1 MHRWLAALL
10 AACAV
15 TVAAQPGPA
24 EVRALWVQ
32 RGSLASPAKI
42 IAAVETAK
50 EAGFNTLIVQVRGR
64 GDAYYESR
72 HEPRPALLAR
82 DSSFDPFALLV
93 QRAHRAGLNV
103 HAWVNVNLVSDAD
116 PPASRTHIV
125 YTHPEWLMVPRPLAA
140 ALGEMNPKRPAYLRQ
155 LSEYAK
161 AHTDRVEGIFLSPV
175 HDGAVEHTVKVIGD
189 IAARYPVEGIHLD
202 YIRFPNDEFDYGHET
217 LDEFQ
222 SEVNDAVTRAERRE
236 LASRAKGRPLFYT
249 EMFPQRW
256 QQFRRARLT
265 SLLERIRSTVKR
277 RRPTAILSAAVFPD
291 ASDATNRRFQDWSGW
306 LSNGLLD
313 AICPMAYTTN
323 AATFR
328 TQIAAVE
335 QYAGARPVWAGI
347 GAYQLSPSATIDNI
361 RSARQLGAEGVILF
375 SYDNLDSAYVSAVS
389 RGAFAP

>member
-1 MHRWLAALL
+1 VRVWAALL
-10 AACAV
+10 ASCAV
-15 TVAAQPGPA
+15 TVAAQSPSA

-32 RGSLASPAKI
+32 RGSLTSAPKI
-42 IAAVETAK
+42 IAAVDTARD
-50 EAGFNTLIVQVRGR
+50 AGFNTLIVQVRGR
-64 GDAYYESR
+64 GDAYYQSR
-72 HEPRPALLAR
+72 HEPRAALLSG

-93 QRAHRAGLNV
+93 QRAHRAGLKV
-103 HAWVNVNLVSDAD
+103 HAWVNVNLVSDAVL
-116 PPASRTHIV
+116 PVARKHIV

-140 ALGEMNPKRPAYLRQ
+140 TLAEMNPKGPEYLRQ

-161 AHTDRVEGIFLSPV
+161 ARSDRVEGLFLSPV
-175 HDGAVEHTVKVIGD
+175 HEGAVDHTLKVIGD
-189 IAARYPVEGIHLD
+189 IVARYPVDGIHLD
-202 YIRFPNDEFDYGHET
+202 YIRFPNDEFDYGEDA
-217 LDEFQ
+217 LEEFR
-222 SEVNDAVTRAERRE
+222 SEVDDAVSRAERRE
-236 LASRAKGRPLFYT
+236 LSSRAKGRPLFYT

-265 SLLERIRSTVKR
+265 SLLERIRSAVKR
-277 RRPTAILSAAVFPD
+277 RRPKAVLSAAVFPD

-335 QYAGARPVWAGI
+335 HFAGARPVWAGI
-347 GAYQLSPSATIDNI
+347 GAYQLSAAATIDNI

-375 SYDNLDSAYVSAVS
+375 SYDNLDSAYVTAVS
-389 RGAFAP
+389 QGAFAP